1 MTSPIER
8 LCRTIN
14 TTTGHRISPA
24 DLEVQNVQANTNL
37 AITRNTECLLVARE
51 KGRLKGSMQ
60 FYYNRLDLAKL
71 FHGERVVLTMQFGS
85 RVSTQTLASM
95 IAERFGVELL
105 PGDVEPSGEFYLNT
119 FPFDIQLTAVPG
131 SLAVTGSLQ
140 VTIHDAGY
148 ETQMAVG
155 VPNLSGLN
163 SPTGDFTRTQGVLYS
178 WFWKPDP
185 NLTTMLKAKNVGDIV
200 DMDILPYLNTM
211 AQDTWVNETTAA
223 DFNISGAKLVYLGN
237 RDDNEKYSIGVPAE
251 IAVIQLSDL
260 CTNVAGDLVIVLA

>member
-8 LCRTIN
+8 LCRTIY
-14 TTTGHRISPA
+14 TTTGHKLSPA

-37 AITRNTECLLVARE
+37 TITRNTECLLVARE
-51 KGRLKGSMQ
+51 KGRLKGTMQ

-71 FHGERVVLTMQFGS
+71 FHGEQVVLTMPFGS
-85 RVSTQTLASM
+85 RITTQSLAGL
-95 IAERFGVELL
+95 IADRFGIELL
-105 PGDVEPSGEFYLNT
+105 PDDVEQSGEFYLNQ

-131 SLAVTGSLQ
+131 SLAVTGSLNI
-140 VTIHDAGY
+140 TIHDAGY

-185 NLTTMLKAKNVGDIV
+185 NLTVMLKGKNVGDVV
-200 DMDILPYLNTM
+200 DADILPYLNTM
-211 AQDTWVNETTAA
+211 SQDAWVNEATAA
-223 DFNISGAKLVYLGN
+223 NFNINGAKLVYLGN
-237 RDDNEKYSIGVPAE
+237 REDNDKYAVGITGE
-251 IAVIQLSDL
+251 IAVIQLTDL
-260 CTNVAGDLVIVLA
+260 CANIAGDLVIALA